1 MTEQQTA
8 GNPSPDPRQKEQEQ
22 AQARRRKKK
31 KIALGAALAVLIGAV
46 SGWYFLY
53 YIRTP
58 QYAVK
63 LIRESVNKHDI
74 VTFQDHTDLTK
85 VVDKGYD
92 ALLAA

>member
-1 MTEQQTA
+1 MTEQQKD
-8 GNPSPDPRQKEQEQ
+8 GNPSSDFRQTEQSQ

-31 KIALGAALAVLIGAV
+31 RIALGAVLAVLIGAV

-63 LIRESVNKHDI
+63 QIREAVNKHDI
-74 VTFQDHTDLTK
+74 VTFQDHTDLT
-85 VVDKGYD
+85 
-92 ALLAA
+92 